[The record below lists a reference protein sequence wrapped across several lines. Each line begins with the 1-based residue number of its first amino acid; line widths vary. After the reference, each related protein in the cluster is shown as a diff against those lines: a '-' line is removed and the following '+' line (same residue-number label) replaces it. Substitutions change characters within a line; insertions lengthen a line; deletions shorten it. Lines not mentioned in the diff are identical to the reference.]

1 MGAGSQEPERFQ
13 RAAGAIGSGT
23 QLQTKTPQI
32 TLITQIQK
40 AWRIKRLR
48 RVVPAARFFEQA
60 APILDPEFFIKS
72 VNPWN
77 PWRFFSFFIL
87 ISPGVSPTSDYTH
100 LFLLPRI

>member
-1 MGAGSQEPERFQ
+1 MPPSFDSIRDRYFPLHDHENILLLGGMQTKQ
-13 RAAGAIGSGT
+13 KAGAIGSGT
-23 QLQTKTPQI
+23 QIQTKTPQI

-72 VNPWN
+72 VK
-77 PWRFFSFFIL
+77 SVESVL
-87 ISPGVSPTSDYTH
+87 
-100 LFLLPRI
+100 

>member
-1 MGAGSQEPERFQ
+1 MRLYPNPSIL
-13 RAAGAIGSGT
+13 GAIGSGT

-72 VNPWN
+72 VKSVESVAAFAFNRDPW
-77 PWRFFSFFIL
+77 SGGL
-87 ISPGVSPTSDYTH
+87 IVFPVFG
-100 LFLLPRI
+100 